1 MLGRRL
7 SNGTLVTDDQFAAGC
22 ALAPYLH
29 PKLTAMAVQDMTPA
43 IGAQI
48 EDSAPSI
55 RLLLQQALGG
65 DPKVVQGVAEETE
78 LFPKDASGWPRLS
91 E

>member
-7 SNGTLVTDDQFAAGC
+7 SNGTLVTDDQFAAAC

-48 EDSAPSI
+48 EDSTPSI

-78 LFPKDASGWPRLS
+78 LFPKDASGRPRLS